1 MSRITLPT
9 VLLLLLPATGLTENQ
24 SNAVN
29 ERLPVT
35 RAELEAHWQVDCQAN
50 WAAIKNRRSSADC
63 PPDAELLQ
71 ALQLCAFIYQPPGE
85 EPAAVCPD
93 YRGLLQHLKTS
104 PAPGNCDPLAHW
116 LSQQPT
122 CRDSTPTK

>member
-1 MSRITLPT
+1 MTRIILAAL
-9 VLLLLLPATGLTENQ
+9 LLLLLPATGFTENQ
-24 SNAVN
+24 ANAVN

-35 RAELEAHWQVDCQAN
+35 KAEMEAHWQVDCQAN
-50 WAAIKNRRSSADC
+50 WAAIKNHSGTDGC

-71 ALQLCAFIYQPPGE
+71 ELQLCAFIYQPPGE

-93 YRGLLQHLKTS
+93 YRGLLGQLDAS
-104 PAPGNCDPLAHW
+104 PASGSCKNLARW

-122 CRDSTPTK
+122 CHDATTKP